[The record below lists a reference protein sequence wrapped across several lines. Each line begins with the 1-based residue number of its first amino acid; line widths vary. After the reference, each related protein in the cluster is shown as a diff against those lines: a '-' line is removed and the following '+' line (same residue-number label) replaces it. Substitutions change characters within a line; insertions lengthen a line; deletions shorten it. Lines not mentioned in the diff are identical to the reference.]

1 MRARPVPLAL
11 AVLLSA
17 AVSWAAPAFGQ
28 GANDF
33 AKLVGDVRVGLVE
46 GKAPLEV
53 PFITWGGDVA
63 TFAANGGGL
72 ETAKGSTFDELGLDL
87 KLTPGDDFVGQVKR
101 YMAGE
106 TPFLRGTFRMLGQ
119 ASGVLGS
126 DPRTKPVVILQLS
139 WSAGDH
145 VVAREGLNTVND
157 LKGKKIALQQG
168 GPHVGLIYD
177 VLESAKLTKD
187 DVELVFVPD
196 LTGPDG
202 AAELFRK
209 DPSVA
214 ACAVITPDMIG
225 LTGGADAAGT
235 GAEGTVAGAKVLV
248 STAELSRSVADVYAV
263 RSDWFEQ
270 NRETCE
276 KFVAGWLAAR
286 ERVIKLRNDFDAGG
300 GRMAPEY
307 ERLLQSAQDIFGAEV
322 IPNLEIDAHGLLL
335 DCRFA
340 GLPGQ
345 IEFFRTEGNLVG
357 FDAKLKDALD
367 LATSWGYAAT
377 RNGFEPAPFD
387 YRTIATLAGVE
398 YGEPER
404 QSRVVA
410 GEAELFGDG
419 AELDANTI
427 VEFTINFDPNQSEF
441 SADRY
446 GAEFR
451 RAVENAARYAGAV
464 VVIRGHSDPTAT
476 LRAMVRG
483 GLANGVLRKTG
494 SGANYKLFYDG
505 RPVDVNDTSA
515 IEKLVATGAF
525 DAPPE
530 HRPRATMQ
538 AALNLSVQRAAAVKE
553 AIAAYAEGAGV
564 NVDLSALTPTGAGIS
579 DPLIPRPRSLAE
591 ARENMRVEFRIVR
604 VDAEV
609 LGPDAFDF

>member
-1 MRARPVPLAL
+1 MRPPL
-11 AVLLSA
+11 AVLA
-17 AVSWAAPAFGQ
+17 ALCLAPACLVPPAAGQ
-28 GANDF
+28 GVPDF
-33 AKLVGDVRVGLVE
+33 ADLVGDAAVGPV
-46 GKAPLEV
+46 KTQTPLKV

-63 TFAANGGGL
+63 TFEANGGGL
-72 ETAKGSTFDELGLDL
+72 KTAKGSTFDELGLNLDL
-87 KLTPGDDFVGQVKR
+87 APGDDFVAQVR
-101 YMAGE
+101 NYMSGE

-139 WSAGDH
+139 WSAGDQ
-145 VVAREGLNTVND
+145 VVAREGVNTIND

-177 VLESAKLTKD
+177 VLESAKLAKD

-225 LTGGADAAGT
+225 LTGGPDAAGT
-235 GAEGTVAGAKVLV
+235 GAEGTVKGAKVLV

-263 RSDWFEQ
+263 RRDWFEA

-286 ERVIKLRNDFDAGG
+286 ERVVKLRNDFEESG
-300 GRMAPEY
+300 GRMDPAY
-307 ERLLQSAQDIFGAEV
+307 EKLLQSSQDIFGEEV
-322 IPNLEIDAHGLLL
+322 VPNLEIDAHGLLL

-340 GLPGQ
+340 DLAGQ

-367 LATSWGYAAT
+367 LAVGWGYAKN

-387 YRTIATLAGVE
+387 YRAIAKLAGVPYE
-398 YGEPER
+398 EPKT
-404 QSRVVA
+404 QDRVIA
-410 GEAELFGDG
+410 GEADLFGEG
-419 AELDANTI
+419 AELDENTI

-441 SADRY
+441 PADRY

-464 VVIRGHSDPTAT
+464 VVIRGHSDPTAV
-476 LRAMVRG
+476 LREMVRG
-483 GLANGVLRKTG
+483 GEQNGVLRKVG
-494 SGANYKLFYDG
+494 GGAKMQIFYQG
-505 RPVDVNDTSA
+505 RPVDPKDTAA
-515 IEKLVATGAF
+515 IERLVATGAF

-530 HRPRATMQ
+530 HRPRAVMQ
-538 AALNLSVQRAAAVKE
+538 AATNLSVQRAEAVKK
-553 AIAAYAEGAGV
+553 AIAEYAKRAGV

-579 DPLIPRPRSLAE
+579 DPLIPRPTSLGE
-591 ARENMRVEFRIVR
+591 AKQNMRVEFRIVR
-604 VDAEV
+604 VNAEV
-609 LGPDAFDF
+609 LTPDAFDF

>member
-1 MRARPVPLAL
+1 MRFRPPLPAL
-11 AVLLSA
+11 AVLLL
-17 AVSWAAPAFGQ
+17 AAPAFGQ
-28 GANDF
+28 GTNDF
-33 AKLVGDVRVGLVE
+33 AKLVGDATVGPVE
-46 GKAPLEV
+46 DFGAGPVPV

-63 TFAANGGGL
+63 TFEANGGGL
-72 ETAKGSTFDELGLDL
+72 KTAKGSTFDKSGLDL
-87 KLTPGDDFVGQVKR
+87 DLTPGDDFVGQVRR
-101 YMAGE
+101 YVTGE
-106 TPFLRGTFRMLGQ
+106 SPFLRGTFNMLGQ
-119 ASGVLGS
+119 ASGVIGA

-145 VVAREGLNTVND
+145 VVARDTIRTVND

-177 VLESAKLTKD
+177 VLESAKLTED

-209 DPSVA
+209 DESVA

-225 LTGGADAAGT
+225 LTGGAAAAGT
-235 GAEGTVAGAKVLV
+235 GAEGTVKGATVLV

-263 RSDWFEQ
+263 RSDWFEA

-286 ERVIKLRNDFDAGG
+286 ERVVKLRNDFEASG
-300 GRMAPEY
+300 GRMDPAY
-307 ERLLQSAQDIFGAEV
+307 RGLLESAQRIFGEEV
-322 IPNLEIDAHGLLL
+322 VPNLEIDAHGLLL

-340 GLPGQ
+340 GLAGQ
-345 IEFFRTEGNLVG
+345 IEFFRTQGNLVG

-367 LATSWGYAAT
+367 LATGWGYAAN
-377 RNGFEPAPFD
+377 RNGFEPAPWD
-387 YRTIATLAGVE
+387 YRKLAELAGIE
-398 YGEPER
+398 YEEPGR
-404 QSRVVA
+404 ADRVLA

-451 RAVENAARYAGAV
+451 RAVENAAKYAGAV

-476 LRAMVRG
+476 LREMVRG
-483 GLANGVLRKTG
+483 GLANGVLKKTG
-494 SGANYKLFYDG
+494 SGADYELFYQG
-505 RPVDVNDTSA
+505 RPVDPTDTA
-515 IEKLVATGAF
+515 AVEKLVAGGAF

-530 HRPRATMQ
+530 HRPRAVMQ
-538 AALNLSVQRAAAVKE
+538 AALNLSVQRAAAVKA
-553 AIAAYAEGAGV
+553 AIAEYAKSAGV

-591 ARENMRVEFRIVR
+591 ARKNMRVEFRIVR

-609 LGPDAFDF
+609 LSPDAFDF